1 MKLPYFY
8 KQQNCQRAWQPIKQ
22 WKLGNSKW
30 VDNFIVDS
38 NKVKKLTKVLQKP
51 ILKEVEGQREVD
63 KAIQDCLFIVS
74 DYSV

>member
-1 MKLPYFY
+1 MSGQLYIP
-8 KQQNCQRAWQPIKQ
+8 
-22 WKLGNSKW
+22 
-30 VDNFIVDS
+30 DS